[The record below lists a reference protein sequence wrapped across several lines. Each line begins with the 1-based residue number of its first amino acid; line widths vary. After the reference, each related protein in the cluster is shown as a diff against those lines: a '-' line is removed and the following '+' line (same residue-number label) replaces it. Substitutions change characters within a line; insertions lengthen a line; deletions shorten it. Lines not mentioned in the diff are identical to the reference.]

1 MIVFGKLQTRK
12 KNINACKNI
21 KIIHYRTNGN
31 TKGYLQMIECKD
43 SGCSKGKLENNMCI
57 IEGKKIES
65 LLLRGRRSNKMINGE
80 KYIVLE
86 QNKQNILKEI
96 KNLAKRISKD
106 GNETIIELEPQIL
119 VNDRNERKMILD
131 KLLDGGVKKN

>member
-1 MIVFGKLQTRK
+1 MQWIALIRDEVAVFGKLQIRK

-31 TKGYLQMIECKD
+31 TKGYLQMIECKGL
-43 SGCSKGKLENNMCI
+43 GCSKGKLENNMCI

-65 LLLRGRRSNKMINGE
+65 LLLRGQRSNKMINGK

-86 QNKQNILKEI
+86 
-96 KNLAKRISKD
+96 
-106 GNETIIELEPQIL
+106 
-119 VNDRNERKMILD
+119 
-131 KLLDGGVKKN
+131 